1 MFINMPAD
9 INFTKFTFIYF
20 IRKFVV
26 YQYVKCQIIYIFY
39 VDLLSRSN
47 PSSKFTDQFFY
58 EITKISH
65 SILQAIL
72 LQSYPV
78 GGIYEIDWE
87 LFGA

>member
-20 IRKFVV
+20 TRKFVV
-26 YQYVKCQIIYIFY
+26 YQHVKCQIIYIFY
-39 VDLLSRSN
+39 VDLLFRGN
-47 PSSKFTDQFFY
+47 PSSNFRPFFY